1 MFIDALVRRIGHSRC
16 VDGTSRAGWRCDG
29 AAPMSAS
36 AGACARRNDECL
48 GLRNFNWALQTPR
61 LTVRPMRVADA
72 DAYHRVRGLMPFDP
86 QHRSL
91 DESRALVAAMVT
103 RNATDAEGWGQF
115 AIIDRSDGSFVGDLG
130 VNFDTP
136 RARQAEL
143 GFAIDPARRRQG
155 LALEATGAM
164 VDALFASGRTRVT
177 ALTDIRNIAAQRLL
191 ARLRFRIEAH
201 FVSSWQDG
209 DQWHDELAYARLAS
223 E

>member
-1 MFIDALVRRIGHSRC
+1 MP
-16 VDGTSRAGWRCDG
+16 TSV
-29 AAPMSAS
+29 
-36 AGACARRNDECL
+36 GACARRSC
-48 GLRNFNWALQTPR
+48 GCQRLRNFDWILQTPR
-61 LTVRPMRVADA
+61 LIVRPMRVSDA
-72 DAYHRVRGLMPFDP
+72 DAYHRVRGMMPFDP
-86 QHRSL
+86 QSRNI
-91 DESRALVAAMVT
+91 DESRALVATMVT
-103 RNATDAEGWGQF
+103 RNAIDAEGWGQF
-115 AIIDRSDGSFVGDLG
+115 AIIDRGDGSFVGDLG

-143 GFAIDPARRRQG
+143 GFAIDPARRQQG

-209 DQWHDELAYARLAS
+209 DEWHDELAYARLAT